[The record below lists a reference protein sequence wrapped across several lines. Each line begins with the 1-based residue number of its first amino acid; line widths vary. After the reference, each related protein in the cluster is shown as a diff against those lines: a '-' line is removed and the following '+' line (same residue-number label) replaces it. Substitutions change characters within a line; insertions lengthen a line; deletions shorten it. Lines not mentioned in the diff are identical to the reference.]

1 MDTSNVNKGQFV
13 VYKEEERDE
22 VGRYHKL
29 GVVIGDRVNM
39 NRIAVRAI
47 ARIYVC
53 LPERPFLDEP
63 RSGSNELMSPNDFDL
78 INDVDYFDTYCNS
91 KNKLEENII
100 KYVLYNIDI
109 RIEALTQLKD
119 DLLNY
124 SYIQGI
130 KMKD

>member
-1 MDTSNVNKGQFV
+1 MDASNVNKGQFV

-63 RSGSNELMSPNDFDL
+63 RSGGNELMSPNDFDL
-78 INDVDYFDTYCNS
+78 INDVDYFDTYCNN

>member
-1 MDTSNVNKGQFV
+1 MKASDVNKGQFV

-53 LPERPFLDEP
+53 LPDRPFLDEP
-63 RSGSNELMSPNDFDL
+63 RSGGNELMSPNDFDL
-78 INDVDYFDTYCNS
+78 INDVDYFDTYCNN
-91 KNKLEENII
+91 KNRLEENII
-100 KYVLYNIDI
+100 KYVVFKIDSI
-109 RIEALTQLKD
+109 VESMTHLKE
-119 DLLNY
+119 DLINY
-124 SYIQGI
+124 AYIQGI
-130 KMKD
+130 KTND

>member
-100 KYVLYNIDI
+100 KYVLHNIDI

>member
-1 MDTSNVNKGQFV
+1 MKASDVNKGQFV

-22 VGRYHKL
+22 VGRYHRL

-39 NRIAVRAI
+39 NRIAVRSI

-53 LPERPFLDEP
+53 LPDRPFLDEP
-63 RSGSNELMSPNDFDL
+63 RSSGNELMCPNDFDL
-78 INDVDYFDTYCNS
+78 INDVDYFDTYCNN

-100 KYVLYNIDI
+100 KYVVFKIDSI
-109 RIEALTQLKD
+109 IESMTLLKE

-124 SYIQGI
+124 AYIQGI
-130 KMKD
+130 KTND

>member
-1 MDTSNVNKGQFV
+1 MKASDVNKGQFV

-22 VGRYHKL
+22 VGRYHRL

>member
-63 RSGSNELMSPNDFDL
+63 RSGSNELMNPNDFDL

>member
-1 MDTSNVNKGQFV
+1 MDASNVNKGQFV

>member
-1 MDTSNVNKGQFV
+1 MDVSNVNKGQFV

-63 RSGSNELMSPNDFDL
+63 RSGGNELMSPNDFDL

-109 RIEALTQLKD
+109 RIEALAQLKD

>member
-1 MDTSNVNKGQFV
+1 MKASDVNKGQFV

-22 VGRYHKL
+22 VGRYHIL

-39 NRIAVRAI
+39 NRIAVRSI

-53 LPERPFLDEP
+53 LPDRPFLDEP
-63 RSGSNELMSPNDFDL
+63 RSGGNELMCPNDFDL
-78 INDVDYFDTYCNS
+78 INDVDYFDTYCNN

-100 KYVLYNIDI
+100 KYVVFKIDSI
-109 RIEALTQLKD
+109 IESMTLLKE

-124 SYIQGI
+124 AYIQGI
-130 KMKD
+130 KTND